1 MKKELFVVT
10 ALAAGML
17 LADTTPTV
25 TTSNMLGF
33 LPVSDAKAKAAAGM
47 WLVTVP
53 FIDYQGTAG
62 DKEKAVKVADV
73 LQTAN
78 LAENDELFIPA
89 GDGQYNNYKLQND
102 KKWKAATVVTLD
114 ADGKPTVQK
123 GTPAEDATVA
133 RGSAFWVKTLAT
145 QINLLGE
152 GVTVDKGVTVAGGG
166 SSSTLKWNLIG
177 ATTCKTAINLA
188 SFAGQAGD
196 TIRLANGAKYQYN
209 ATAKG
214 WYAPTDRKN
223 KVTIVIPAGVGFWY
237 ATKTGKTFSDL

>member
-1 MKKELFVVT
+1 MKKELFAVT

-33 LPVSDAKAKAAAGM
+33 LPVSNTVAKAANM
-47 WLVTVP
+47 YLVTVP
-53 FIDYQGTAG
+53 FCAYGAKTETAIN
-62 DKEKAVKVADV
+62 VAEV

-78 LAENDELFIPA
+78 LAAGDELFIPA
-89 GDGQYNNYKLQND
+89 GKGKYNNYQLQND
-102 KKWKAATVVTLD
+102 KTWEAATVVTLD
-114 ADGKPTVQK
+114 ATGKATVTE
-123 GTPAEDATVA
+123 GTLAAEATVA
-133 RGSAFWVKTLAT
+133 RGTAFWVKTSAT

-152 GVTVDKGVTVAGGG
+152 GVTAAKGVTVAGGG
-166 SSSTLKWNLIG
+166 ASALKWNLIG
-177 ATTCKTAINLA
+177 ATTCKTAIDLA

-209 ATAKG
+209 ATSEG